1 MPRFQRRVIANAHD
15 DLARAV
21 RSGVEPSID
30 AYAATSTAEL
40 FAVATEWFFDRPA
53 DLRARM
59 PELYELLRDFYD
71 QQV

>member
-1 MPRFQRRVIANAHD
+1 MPRFQRQVIANAHD
-15 DLARAV
+15 DLASDRCV
-21 RSGVEPSID
+21 CGD
-30 AYAATSTAEL
+30 GTAEL